1 MTSQTTTR
9 TPRVIVPRP
18 ERIRRPGPSGFGWM
32 DARLHKQGWLELL
45 APEEIAVYA
54 FLCLVA
60 NRQGVSWYRRDRIR
74 QALGIREDMLWD
86 SLDRLSSLDLVA
98 YRPFGEHASDG
109 FHQVLSLPPQGP
121 PEVFAL
127 LGNANFSS

>member
-1 MTSQTTTR
+1 MTRQRTTR

-32 DARLHKQGWLELL
+32 DARLHKQGWLERL

-60 NRQGVSWYRRDRIR
+60 DRQGVSWYRRDRIR
-74 QALGIREDMLWD
+74 QALGIREDTLWDALERLD
-86 SLDRLSSLDLVA
+86 SLDLIA

-109 FHQVLSLPPQGP
+109 FHQVLSLPPEGP
-121 PEVFAL
+121 RL
-127 LGNANFSS
+127 LMNQS

>member
-1 MTSQTTTR
+1 
-9 TPRVIVPRP
+9 
-18 ERIRRPGPSGFGWM
+18 M
-32 DARLHKQGWLELL
+32 DARLHKQGWLDRL

-60 NRQGVSWYRRDRIR
+60 DKQGVSWYRRDRIR
-74 QALGIREDMLWD
+74 QALGIREDTLWD
-86 SLDRLSSLDLVA
+86 SLERLYSLDLVA

-121 PEVFAL
+121 PEVFPL
-127 LGNANFSS
+127 RGDANFSS